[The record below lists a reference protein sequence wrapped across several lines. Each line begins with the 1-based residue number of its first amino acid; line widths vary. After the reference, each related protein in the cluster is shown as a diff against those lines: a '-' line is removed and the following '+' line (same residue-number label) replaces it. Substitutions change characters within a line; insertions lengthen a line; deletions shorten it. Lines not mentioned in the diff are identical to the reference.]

1 MARKQLQQDNFINAC
16 STPSVNL
23 LDKEPEKTGKFGITK
38 SLTINQK
45 LAQAKQKEKD
55 RLVELSLIYQPLFK
69 RLKDEFPLRSYG
81 HGYRCTYRQ
90 TS

>member
-1 MARKQLQQDNFINAC
+1 MARQQLQQDNSINAC
-16 STPSVNL
+16 PTPSVNPL
-23 LDKEPEKTGKFGITK
+23 TQETEKTGKFGITK

-55 RLVELSLIYQPLFK
+55 KLAELSLIYQPLFK
-69 RLKDEFPLRSYG
+69 RLKDEFPPRSYG